1 MVLKIIMDFKGQ
13 LTVARPILSAGDR
26 TPHIHGLLAC
36 GSSHSKLGNRWDS
49 MEVSLE
55 LRLYLLWGKV
65 SGSNSSVVVMGLGTL
80 GHEFWLDSYPISGS
94 LPELILGSEPRLA
107 SLAIAV
113 SQ

>member
-36 GSSHSKLGNRWDS
+36 GSSHSKLGSRWDS
-49 MEVSLE
+49 VEVSLE
-55 LRLYLLWGKV
+55 LRLYLLWGRCKV

-80 GHEFWLDSYPISGS
+80 DHEFWLDSHPISVAHCLS
-94 LPELILGSEPRLA
+94 
-107 SLAIAV
+107 
-113 SQ
+113 